1 MKRVNRRTAKIIE
14 NKLGMTLE
22 EAAELLA
29 ARGEAAPGGAAP
41 AAGPAPS
48 AAPAAP
54 AAPAGESDRD
64 RRKRIKLEED
74 NAKLRE
80 RLTRQKDRTKRVR
93 RNERDN
99 TEAMEMRLNAVAT
112 GISDEHADFALELF
126 RKAVAAMP
134 EDKYPEP
141 RAFFAGLK
149 AKRAY
154 LFTGGVPAE
163 RVPVPG
169 SSAAPESRQP
179 GGGQDEGGG
188 GRAPAPVDVDKM
200 TAQEFK
206 DYRERTYGAI

>member
-29 ARGEAAPGGAAP
+29 ARGEAAPGAAP
-41 AAGPAPS
+41 G

-54 AAPAGESDRD
+54 AVTAGESDRD